1 MTRLLRRILPLAI
14 AGLAVSAVAADAAP
28 AKRRGPAARPAADTP
43 NWARTVTF
51 RDGGHILGNL
61 EAATRLVEFMSYTC
75 SHCYEF
81 SRNGEPA
88 IRVAFI
94 PKGRVS
100 YEIRHLLRDPVDL
113 TATLLTQC
121 GDAASFPANHEAIIS
136 RQPEWLEKARK
147 ATQAQQTRWN
157 FGTNAARWRAI
168 ASDLGFYDI
177 MEARGYSRTALDR
190 CLADGAKANALAAT
204 SQRDVETFGLQG
216 TPSFVLNGKLLDGVY
231 GWDAL
236 KPHLDALD

>member
-1 MTRLLRRILPLAI
+1 MHRAVSFAI
-14 AGLAVSAVAADAAP
+14 AAFAGLAATADATSAN
-28 AKRRGPAARPAADTP
+28 RRGVVPTPAVSTA
-43 NWARTVTF
+43 NWSRMVTLN
-51 RDGGHILGNL
+51 DGGHLLGNP
-61 EAATRLVEFMSYTC
+61 EAATKLVEFMSYTC

-81 SRNGEPA
+81 SRTGETA
-88 IRVAFI
+88 IRLAFV
-94 PKGRVS
+94 PKGTVS

-113 TATLLTQC
+113 TATLLTHC
-121 GDAASFPANHEAIIS
+121 GDEDRFPANHEAIIS

-177 MEARGYSRTALDR
+177 MEARGYSRVALDR

-216 TPSFVLNGKLLDGVY
+216 TPSFVMNGKLLQGVY

-236 KPHLDALD
+236 KPYLDRLD